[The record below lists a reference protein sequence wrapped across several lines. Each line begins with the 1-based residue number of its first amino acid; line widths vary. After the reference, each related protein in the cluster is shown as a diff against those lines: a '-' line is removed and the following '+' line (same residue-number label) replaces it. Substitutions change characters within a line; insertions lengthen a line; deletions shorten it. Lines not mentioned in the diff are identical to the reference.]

1 MPFIVSE
8 AAATAIFTLTRI
20 LYDSALGVVALILFS
35 KLPSGSS
42 AKFWYEQPDLVAK
55 ITSLFDPCGPTGKR
69 GVRSTNAIAFCC
81 LILTLALNVIP
92 TVLSKLSPITA
103 TTIEGETNSTMSPIN
118 NIFIPTLTDIN
129 VPHLSEPAL
138 SQQAAT
144 KFLCGYLPFGC
155 KDAKNVTIAEIKW
168 DLIEIE
174 PIAFYT
180 NNSLIVSINDTFATE
195 TTPQQFISIAKNTFI
210 ANNYSTVAF
219 RSGMSA
225 VYSNTSIYD
234 ADDITSPLDI
244 LHADQFFPLATPD
257 LSDLLRQG
265 RRRGEGV
272 PVNGSVDRA
281 ERWSAIHRTST
292 LSTVLWQTVNAH
304 AGVVSTL
311 DEEDCF
317 LCQLIGITAT
327 QASSLQQMS
336 TSSYAVQ
343 TTVDSNYRLG
353 TVLCLL
359 EPSLSAQQMSYCC
372 LHTYT
377 QLWNVKHEQN
387 PYSFFGSYDDSAW
400 GAEQASQSTTST
412 PFPFFPPPSGLE
424 TNRTYIP
431 IVPIFEIRSKG
442 QCSSDWNFK
451 TQSIQTWMQQCI
463 YSDLGQVS
471 ISELETIARN
481 IWQLGSTI
489 TVGGFLV
496 TARYF
501 SHTVGISIGLLPQI
515 IIGVSIVFCIIG
527 NLLINLVTSAVHR
540 RSLYQ
545 VMRVMVPTSR
555 DPYKVM
561 DRTAPTN
568 TLRLVDSVF
577 DKDVS
582 YLKLNNRMIVTLSE
596 SQEIHLSNQDM
607 GKDEIH
613 DQNWSRRQLVSF

>member
-1 MPFIVSE
+1 
-8 AAATAIFTLTRI
+8 
-20 LYDSALGVVALILFS
+20 
-35 KLPSGSS
+35 
-42 AKFWYEQPDLVAK
+42 
-55 ITSLFDPCGPTGKR
+55 
-69 GVRSTNAIAFCC
+69 
-81 LILTLALNVIP
+81 
-92 TVLSKLSPITA
+92 
-103 TTIEGETNSTMSPIN
+103 MSPIN

-129 VPHLSEPAL
+129 VPHLSEPSL
-138 SQQAAT
+138 SEQAT
-144 KFLCGYLPFGC
+144 NKFLCGYLPFGC
-155 KDAKNVTIAEIKW
+155 NDAKNNDISIATIIW
-168 DLIEIE
+168 DIVGIV

-180 NNSLIVSINDTFATE
+180 NNSLIVSINDTFATA

-225 VYSNTSIYD
+225 VYSNTSVYD
-234 ADDITSPLDI
+234 ADDITSPFDI

-265 RRRGEGV
+265 RRRGEEV

-304 AGVVSTL
+304 AGAVSIL

-317 LCQLIGITAT
+317 LCQLIGITST
-327 QASSLQQMS
+327 QASNLQQMT

-343 TTVDSNYRLG
+343 TEIDSNYRLS

-359 EPSLSAQQMSYCC
+359 EPSLSTKQMSYWC

-377 QLWNVKHEQN
+377 QLWNVYHEQN

-400 GAEQASQSTTST
+400 GAEQASQSTAST

-424 TNRTYIP
+424 TNRTYVP
-431 IVPIFEIRSKG
+431 IVPIFETRSKG

-451 TQSIQTWMQQCI
+451 TQSIQTWMRQCI

-471 ISELETIARN
+471 ITELNTIAEN

-496 TARYF
+496 TAKYI
-501 SHTVGISIGLLPQI
+501 SHSVGISIGLVPQI
-515 IIGVSIVFCIIG
+515 IIAISIALCIIS
-527 NLLINLVTSAVHR
+527 NILINLVTSAVHR

-561 DRTAPTN
+561 DRSAPTN

-577 DKDVS
+577 DKDIS

-596 SQEIHLSNQDM
+596 YQEMHLSNQDM
-607 GKDEIH
+607 GRDEIH
-613 DQNWSRRQLVSF
+613 NQDWSRRQLIKF